1 MGIPITLQRH
11 LTEQQSLHPAASGQ
25 FSGLLWEFVLA
36 VKMIARE
43 VRRAGLIDI
52 LGAAGHENVHG
63 EKVQKLDDYAQ
74 ERIEV
79 GMGRSGLLCC
89 MASEERPEIIPIP
102 REHPRGKYV
111 LMFDPLDGSSNI
123 DVNISIGTIF
133 SIHRRVTP
141 GTGDGRTE
149 DCLQPGS
156 RQIAAGYVLYGSS
169 VMLVYTTGKGVHG
182 FTLDPTVGEF
192 LLSHPNI
199 TMPKRGKSYSIN
211 EGNAAFWDEGTE
223 RYVAHVKEKDV
234 ESQRPYSL
242 RYVGTLVADFHRTLI
257 NGGIFLY
264 PSSPKPKLRLLYEA
278 APLAMVAEQAG
289 GMATTGKERILDIV
303 PGELPQKVPLVVGS
317 KEDVERYQDFFLG
330 GDGPQKPTKGKP

>member
-1 MGIPITLQRH
+1 MGIPVTLQRH
-11 LTEQQSLHPAASGQ
+11 LTEQQNLHPAASGQ
-25 FSGLLWEFVLA
+25 FSALLWEFVLA

-52 LGAAGHENVHG
+52 LGAAGHTNVHG

-79 GMGRSGLLCC
+79 GMGRSGLLCA

-141 GTGDGRTE
+141 GTGDGRPE
-149 DCLQPGS
+149 DCLQPGA

-211 EGNAAFWDEGTE
+211 EGNAAYYDEGTE
-223 RYVAHVKEKDV
+223 RYVSYLKEKDV
-234 ESQRPYSL
+234 ETQRPYSL

-257 NGGIFLY
+257 NGGIFMY
-264 PSSPKPKLRLLYEA
+264 PSTPKPKLRLLYEA
-278 APLAMVAEQAG
+278 APLAMIAEQAG
-289 GMATTGKERILDIV
+289 GYATDGRRPILDIQ
-303 PGELPQKVPLVVGS
+303 PTSLHQRVPLFIGNA
-317 KEDVERYQDFFLG
+317 DVTKKAEEYIEKF
-330 GDGPQKPTKGKP
+330 DGKA